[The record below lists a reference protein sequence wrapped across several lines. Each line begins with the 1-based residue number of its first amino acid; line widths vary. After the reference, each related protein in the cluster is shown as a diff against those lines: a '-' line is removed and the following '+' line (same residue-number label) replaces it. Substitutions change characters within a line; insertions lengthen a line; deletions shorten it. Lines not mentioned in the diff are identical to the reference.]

1 MLLKFLEHKSISKLY
16 SCLCQQLYIMRK
28 NNKPSILY
36 WGNKLI
42 NLSIFCEKIEF
53 LKVAVKCLKNEINSI
68 FNVFSS

>member
-1 MLLKFLEHKSISKLY
+1 MK
-16 SCLCQQLYIMRK
+16 Q

-53 LKVAVKCLKNEINSI
+53 LKPDEKCLKNEINSI
-68 FNVFSS
+68 FNVFSSPYGVVMLNVFVF

>member
-1 MLLKFLEHKSISKLY
+1 MHE
-16 SCLCQQLYIMRK
+16 

-53 LKVAVKCLKNEINSI
+53 LKPAVKSLKNEINNI
-68 FNVFSS
+68 FNVFFHPSIVL